1 MEGLKEVAFGGEGKD
16 TARKRMNWMDIVRG
30 SAIVLIL
37 FMHSGSLLRRLPL
50 LPPDWWVWL
59 SDFFAPVRMP
69 VLIFLSGM
77 LLPNSLLKG
86 AVPYLNGKLR
96 KLAWPLVIWTLLVH
110 ATLGTSAPL
119 LSAQH
124 WMGISHLWFL
134 FFILVYYIVGLAT
147 RRIPFVVTA
156 IAAWVCSFAA
166 QDGSKYGERLLL
178 LMCIFFLGAY
188 AGKHMTSWLK
198 VVDSRWALL
207 SLPAALAAM
216 IASAVWVPFR
226 YQPELLPL
234 FLLCSFAA
242 MVVIKRLTTY
252 VPMHGLQYL
261 GRNSLIF
268 YLSHVLTIFVVSK
281 LLYWNGVR
289 SASLCM
295 AVSMTVAVIA
305 GVILTWSS
313 RRSAAVNWLFEM
325 PVIDWKKFRRVRTA
339 PDAERLS

>member
-1 MEGLKEVAFGGEGKD
+1 MERLTETVVAGQRED

-37 FMHSGSLLRRLPL
+37 WVHSGSLLRRLPL
-50 LPPDWWVWL
+50 APPDWWVWIA
-59 SDFFAPVRMP
+59 DFFAPMRMP

-86 AVPYLNGKLR
+86 TALYLNGKLR
-96 KLAWPLVIWTLLVH
+96 KLAWPLVIWTLVVH

-119 LSAQH
+119 FGALH

-134 FFILVYYIVGLAT
+134 FFILVYYVVGLAT
-147 RRIPFVVTA
+147 RRVPLVVTA

-188 AGKHMTSWLK
+188 AGQHMARWLRM
-198 VVDSRWALL
+198 VDSRWALL
-207 SLPAALAAM
+207 SLPTALAAM
-216 IASAVWVPFR
+216 IASAVLGPFR
-226 YQPELLPL
+226 YQPELLPV

-242 MVVIKRLTTY
+242 MVLIKRLATY
-252 VPMHGLQYL
+252 LPMHALQYL

-268 YLSHVLTIFVVSK
+268 YLSHVPTIFVVSK

-289 SASLCM
+289 SADLCM
-295 AVSMTVAVIA
+295 AVSMTAAVIA
-305 GVILTWSS
+305 GVTLTWCSQ
-313 RRSAAVNWLFEM
+313 RSATVNGLFEM
-325 PVIDWKKFRRVRTA
+325 PVINWKKFRRPRTE
-339 PDAERLS
+339 PGAERIG

>member
-1 MEGLKEVAFGGEGKD
+1 MERLKGAAFAGERAG
-16 TARKRMNWMDIVRG
+16 TARKRMNWMDVVRG

-37 FMHSGSLLRRLPL
+37 WVHCGSLLRKLPL
-50 LPPDWWVWL
+50 VLPDWWVWIA
-59 SDFFAPVRMP
+59 DFFAPVRMP

-86 AVPYLNGKLR
+86 ATPYLNGKLR

-119 LSAQH
+119 FGALH

-147 RRIPFVVTA
+147 RRAPFVATA

-188 AGKHMTSWLK
+188 AGKHMTNWLRM
-198 VVDSRWALL
+198 VDSRWALL

-216 IASAVWVPFR
+216 TASALVGPFR
-226 YQPELLPL
+226 YQPELLPI

-242 MVVIKRLTTY
+242 MVLIKRLTTY
-252 VPMHGLQYL
+252 LPMHALQYL

-268 YLSHVLTIFVVSK
+268 YLSHVPTIFVVSK

-289 SASLCM
+289 SADLCM
-295 AVSMTVAVIA
+295 AVSITVAAIVGIM
-305 GVILTWSS
+305 LTWCSQ
-313 RRSAAVNWLFEM
+313 RSAAVNWLFEM
-325 PVIDWKKFRRVRTA
+325 PAIDWKKFRRARAASGV
-339 PDAERLS
+339 ERIG